1 MNSIQKNYALV
12 IISLLLI
19 LIGQTMYN
27 HYEYSKRNNLS
38 MQIERDSILRSN
50 LQYKIIRESK
60 ITYIENLKSIP
71 DSILFLMASEADKY
85 NIPYVIFFRIM
96 EHESK
101 FQFVKNTQGS
111 SALGYMQII
120 KSTFNSYYDKLGLTG
135 GHTKANN
142 IIVAANL
149 IDTIHQ
155 FWKKKFKNKRTA
167 WEFTVAEYGCGRG
180 PLIKG
185 KSYSI
190 PDSLRGGVN
199 YTMKYYGKK

>member
-1 MNSIQKNYALV
+1 MNSIQKNYFLI

-27 HYEYSKRNNLS
+27 HYEYSKRMNLS

-149 IDTIHQ
+149 IDTIHR

-180 PLIKG
+180 PLING

-199 YTMKYYGKK
+199 YTMKYYDKN

>member
-1 MNSIQKNYALV
+1 MNSIQKNYFLI

-27 HYEYSKRNNLS
+27 HYEYSKRMNLS

-71 DSILFLMASEADKY
+71 DSILFLMASESDKY

-149 IDTIHQ
+149 IDTIHR

-180 PLIKG
+180 PLING

-199 YTMKYYGKK
+199 YTMKYYDKN

>member
-1 MNSIQKNYALV
+1 M
-12 IISLLLI
+12 
-19 LIGQTMYN
+19 
-27 HYEYSKRNNLS
+27 NLS

-71 DSILFLMASEADKY
+71 DSILFLMASESDKY

-149 IDTIHQ
+149 IDTIHR

-180 PLIKG
+180 PLING

-199 YTMKYYGKK
+199 YTMKYYDKN

>member
-1 MNSIQKNYALV
+1 MNSIQKNYALI

-27 HYEYSKRNNLS
+27 HYEYSRRNNLS

-135 GHTKANN
+135 GHTKSNN
-142 IIVAANL
+142 IN
-149 IDTIHQ
+149 
-155 FWKKKFKNKRTA
+155 
-167 WEFTVAEYGCGRG
+167 
-180 PLIKG
+180 
-185 KSYSI
+185 
-190 PDSLRGGVN
+190 SLTG
-199 YTMKYYGKK
+199 

>member
-1 MNSIQKNYALV
+1 MNSIQKNYFLI

-27 HYEYSKRNNLS
+27 HYEYSNRMNLS

-71 DSILFLMASEADKY
+71 DSILFLMASESDKY

-149 IDTIHQ
+149 IDTIHR

-180 PLIKG
+180 PLING

-199 YTMKYYGKK
+199 YTMKYYDKN

>member
-1 MNSIQKNYALV
+1 MNSIQKNYALI

-27 HYEYSKRNNLS
+27 HYEYSRRNNLS

-101 FQFVKNTQGS
+101 FQLKM
-111 SALGYMQII
+111 YM
-120 KSTFNSYYDKLGLTG
+120 N
-135 GHTKANN
+135 H
-142 IIVAANL
+142 
-149 IDTIHQ
+149 
-155 FWKKKFKNKRTA
+155 
-167 WEFTVAEYGCGRG
+167 
-180 PLIKG
+180 P
-185 KSYSI
+185 
-190 PDSLRGGVN
+190 
-199 YTMKYYGKK
+199 

>member
-1 MNSIQKNYALV
+1 MNSIQKNYALI

-27 HYEYSKRNNLS
+27 HYEYSKGHNLS

-149 IDTIHQ
+149 IDTIHR

-180 PLIKG
+180 PLING

-190 PDSLRGGVN
+190 PDSLRDGVN
-199 YTMKYYGKK
+199 YTMKYYDKN

>member
-1 MNSIQKNYALV
+1 MNSIQKNYFLI

-27 HYEYSKRNNLS
+27 HYEYSNQMNLS

-71 DSILFLMASEADKY
+71 DSILFLMASESDKY

-149 IDTIHQ
+149 IDTIHR

-180 PLIKG
+180 PLING

-199 YTMKYYGKK
+199 YTMKYYDKN